1 MRVSTVDLGD
11 AAAVVAD
18 GGDEEGA
25 FGGGSLR
32 DGHWGSFVA
41 SPVVVKR
48 REASLRQRGDACGV
62 AFYWHG

>member
-41 SPVVVKR
+41 SLAVVK
-48 REASLRQRGDACGV
+48 
-62 AFYWHG
+62 